1 MALIESSGV
10 IDNPLVEFVIVDNF
24 SEDKIF
30 INLKK
35 LVLKYS
41 NIRLFRNEAN
51 IGMVRNWNECI
62 IRAEGE
68 WLLLM
73 CSDDLFV
80 SGSIIDIIDFI
91 NNHVDEPSLIIQD
104 PLAVKPFIKK
114 APGAKTVQSINLP
127 IASGNMWHKSIS
139 SALGGFDNRL

>member
-1 MALIESSGV
+1 
-10 IDNPLVEFVIVDNF
+10 
-24 SEDKIF
+24 
-30 INLKK
+30 
-35 LVLKYS
+35 
-41 NIRLFRNEAN
+41 
-51 IGMVRNWNECI
+51 MVRNWNECI
-62 IRAEGE
+62 VRAEGQ

-139 SALGGFDNRL
+139 SALGIATAIKLSNKSIIIDTLSFVYSSL